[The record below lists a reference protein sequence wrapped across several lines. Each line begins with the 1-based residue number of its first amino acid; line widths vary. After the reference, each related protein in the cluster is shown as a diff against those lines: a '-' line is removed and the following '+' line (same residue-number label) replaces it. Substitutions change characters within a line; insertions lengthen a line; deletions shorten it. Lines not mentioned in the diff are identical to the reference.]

1 VWEVTLS
8 CNLKCRHCGS
18 RAGQPRSE
26 ELTTNECLRL
36 IGELA
41 EAGTKEI
48 VLIGGE
54 AYLRPDW
61 LTLVSEI
68 SRRRILCGLQT
79 GGRALTEA
87 KIKAAAAAGL
97 NSVGV
102 SIDGGPPTHDA
113 LRGVKGS
120 HVQAVTALRT
130 ARKHGLMVTAN
141 TQINRRNKAEL
152 RDVFE
157 TIVQAG
163 ATGWQVQLTVP
174 MGNAADADDLILN
187 PYELGEIIPQLH
199 QLFREGLERGLQLIP
214 GNNVGYFGPFESAWR
229 STSGRPEYYGGC
241 QAGRSGLGIEADGTL
256 KGCPSLP
263 TAPYTGGNVRD
274 GLFRDIWA
282 SSQRI
287 GFMRDREASKDRRW
301 GFCRK
306 CYYGAVCRGGC
317 TWTTHVVAGRPGNNP
332 FCHYRVLRLAERG
345 LHEVIAQR
353 EKPEGKTPFDFG
365 SFDIVVE
372 GEDGAQ
378 YGQELFER
386 ADFTDIVPGPDAV
399 LDELALCGACSNFFY
414 TGESRC
420 PHCGAHPD
428 APSSRPELDNE
439 LRIARQAAE
448 HLAEIERILARLKVP
463 SLSP

>member
-1 VWEVTLS
+1 M
-8 CNLKCRHCGS
+8 
-18 RAGQPRSE
+18 
-26 ELTTNECLRL
+26 TTNECVTL

-68 SRRRILCGLQT
+68 SRRGILCGLQT

-87 KIKAAAAAGL
+87 KIEAAAKAGL
-97 NSVGV
+97 NSIGV
-102 SIDGGPPTHDA
+102 SIDGGSLTHDE

-120 HVQAVTALRT
+120 HAQAVTALRT
-130 ARKHGLMVTAN
+130 AHKHGLMVTAN

-152 RDVFE
+152 RDIFA
-157 TIVQAG
+157 TILQAR

-174 MGNAADADDLILN
+174 MGNAADSNDLILN
-187 PYELGEIIPQLH
+187 PYELGELIPQLH
-199 QLFREGLERGLQLIP
+199 DLFRKGLESGLQLIP
-214 GNNVGYFGPFESAWR
+214 GNNIGYFGPFESTWR

-263 TAPYTGGNVRD
+263 TAPYSGGNVRD
-274 GLFRDIWA
+274 GAFREIWA

-287 GFMRDREASKDRRW
+287 GFMRDRETSKHRRW
-301 GFCRK
+301 GFCGK
-306 CYYGAVCRGGC
+306 CYYGPVCRGGC
-317 TWTTHVVAGRPGNNP
+317 TWTTHVLAGRAGNNP

-345 LHEVIAQR
+345 LREVIVQR
-353 EKPEGKTPFDFG
+353 ESPASKTPFDFG
-365 SFDIVVE
+365 SFDILVE
-372 GEDGAQ
+372 GEGGAQ

-386 ADFTDIVPGPDAV
+386 ADFTDVVPGPGAV
-399 LDELALCGACSNFFY
+399 LDELDLCEVCGNFFY
-414 TGESRC
+414 PGESCC
-420 PHCGAHPD
+420 PHCGADPD
-428 APSSRPELDNE
+428 AQPLLTKLEGE
-439 LRIARQAAE
+439 LRIARQAVE
-448 HLAEIERILARLKVP
+448 HVAEIERLLGRLNAP
-463 SLSP
+463 LQSP